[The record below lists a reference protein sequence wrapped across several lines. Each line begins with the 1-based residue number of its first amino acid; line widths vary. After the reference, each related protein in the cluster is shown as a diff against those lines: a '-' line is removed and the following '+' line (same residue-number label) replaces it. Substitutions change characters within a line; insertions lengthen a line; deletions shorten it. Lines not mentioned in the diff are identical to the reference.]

1 MRRAAL
7 EMCGLAG
14 VFSWWPDVDER
25 GELALAF
32 QLKLGVPHV
41 APVLVAGCVS
51 SLSTSCVI
59 RRRLT
64 RLKLQS
70 SETMEASFASLS
82 CTINHIREIY
92 AL

>member
-25 GELALAF
+25 VEVALAV
-32 QLKLGVPHV
+32 QLKLSV
-41 APVLVAGCVS
+41 PVLVAGCVS
-51 SLSTSCVI
+51 GLSTSCVI